1 MRIKKGIV
9 AIAFLILLTS
19 VQFTCSNAAAENS
32 SSITMLDLDEA
43 IERAVNNNYRI
54 KVLDRT
60 IEDMWENHVKL
71 TDASKAIQDQLDHM
85 ENYTRLYNKLHSDGE
100 KLTYEETQLYKMY
113 MLMYGPEPPVM
124 SSEELF
130 YTYVRDRDFLHYSYW
145 ASIKNTQTNRD
156 LMVSNISLSVRQLY
170 ENILSMQDTLALQK
184 ELLASLEFQNRQ
196 ISLKFDKGLVSEY
209 DKFVADINLAKQ
221 KLGIA
226 KLERSLENAKMSL
239 KQLTGIPLDHEV
251 SLVPYDAVYPPG
263 KPDSYEK
270 YLEKA
275 LNSRA
280 EVTTARLDLQVKQRE
295 LDIMKQYIRDE
306 LSTDRWEAQLS
317 YEEKKM
323 AYDEAI
329 ENVKSDIY
337 DAYKS
342 LLQKQEEVRIAQ
354 SKKSNA
360 ELQYDRTKR
369 LYNAGL
375 ISLSDL
381 MASEITLYQE
391 KISLI
396 QTVRDYN
403 FCLYRLELACG
414 IGPGF
419 SNSMGGY

>member
-1 MRIKKGIV
+1 
-9 AIAFLILLTS
+9 
-19 VQFTCSNAAAENS
+19 
-32 SSITMLDLDEA
+32 
-43 IERAVNNNYRI
+43 
-54 KVLDRT
+54 
-60 IEDMWENHVKL
+60 
-71 TDASKAIQDQLDHM
+71 
-85 ENYTRLYNKLHSDGE
+85 
-100 KLTYEETQLYKMY
+100 
-113 MLMYGPEPPVM
+113 
-124 SSEELF
+124 
-130 YTYVRDRDFLHYSYW
+130 
-145 ASIKNTQTNRD
+145 
-156 LMVSNISLSVRQLY
+156 
-170 ENILSMQDTLALQK
+170 
-184 ELLASLEFQNRQ
+184 
-196 ISLKFDKGLVSEY
+196 
-209 DKFVADINLAKQ
+209 
-221 KLGIA
+221 
-226 KLERSLENAKMSL
+226 
-239 KQLTGIPLDHEV
+239 
-251 SLVPYDAVYPPG
+251 
-263 KPDSYEK
+263 
-270 YLEKA
+270 
-275 LNSRA
+275 
-280 EVTTARLDLQVKQRE
+280 
-295 LDIMKQYIRDE
+295 MKQYIRDE